1 MLAKFG
7 RKLRSPR
14 QAPVRSRPAFGRS
27 LSIRRMPSMRSS
39 IRSAAASSSS
49 AMSFQ
54 ISIRS
59 SRAWGGQR
67 ISTGIARGASFRAGF
82 GLDLRHVERPGR
94 AAVEACFSARR
105 ASNLTSRSCSCCSRS
120 RMLSRITSL
129 ADA

>member
-27 LSIRRMPSMRSS
+27 LSIRKMPSMRSS
-39 IRSAAASSSS
+39 IRSGAASLSS

-59 SRAWGGQR
+59 SRQR
-67 ISTGIARGASFRAGF
+67 ISAGIAREASFRAGF

-105 ASNLTSRSCSCCSRS
+105 ASNLTSRSCSRCSRS
-120 RMLSRITSL
+120 RKLSRITSL